1 MAAHKLIAFVAVLAL
16 MGCTVQGAKRSYILA
31 ERFWSDGNYADSV
44 REFEKV
50 VKADPKNAL
59 GMQALFR
66 AAMTQTL
73 FLDQHTEA
81 LEKLKTYL
89 QLTEDPEMSWNAR
102 KEVGE
107 ILYSKQRKY
116 SEALSWYQELLYQ
129 RPRSKDAPE
138 LHYRIARCQFFLW
151 KFSDSIQTLKE
162 IESKYPGTTWAEKAA
177 FEIGMTLFTQ
187 ADDEGGGSSFTA
199 VIQAFEAFTRRYPNS
214 TSVPHAQFW
223 IAASLEELERLDEAY
238 ARFEALKAQHPE
250 PHLVE
255 VKLKR
260 IQERR
265 DRARSGK

>member
-1 MAAHKLIAFVAVLAL
+1 MEAPKLSVLLMIFALAA
-16 MGCTVQGAKRSYILA
+16 CTVQGAKRSYILA

-50 VKADPKNAL
+50 VKADPRSSL

-66 AAMTQTL
+66 SAMTQTL
-73 FLDQHTEA
+73 FLAQHAEA

-107 ILYSKQRKY
+107 ILYSKQHKY
-116 SEALSWYQELLYQ
+116 TEALHWYQELLLQ
-129 RPRSKDAPE
+129 RPRSQDAPE
-138 LHYRIARCQFFLW
+138 IHFRIARSLFFLW
-151 KFSDSIQTLKE
+151 RFNESIQALKE
-162 IESKYPGTTWAEKAA
+162 IEFKYPDTGWAEKAT
-177 FEIGMTLFTQ
+177 FEIGMTLYTQ
-187 ADDEGGGSSFTA
+187 ADDDSGGVTFPI
-199 VIQAFEAFTRRYPNS
+199 VIQAFERFIQRYPMS
-214 TSVPHAQFW
+214 IQVPHAQFW
-223 IAASLEELERLDEAY
+223 IASSLAEMERLDEAY
-238 ARFEALKAQHPE
+238 ARFEALKTKHPE

-265 DRARSGK
+265 NRARSSK

>member
-1 MAAHKLIAFVAVLAL
+1 MAALKLLVFFVALAFA
-16 MGCTVQGAKRSYILA
+16 GCTVQGSKRSYILA

-50 VKADPKNAL
+50 VKADPKHSL

-73 FLDQHTEA
+73 FLNQHTEA

-107 ILYSKQRKY
+107 ILYTKQRKY
-116 SEALSWYQELLYQ
+116 GEALVWYQELLHQ

-138 LHYRIARCQFFLW
+138 IHYRIARCHFFLW
-151 KFSDSIQTLKE
+151 KFNDAIQTLKE

-187 ADDEGGGSSFTA
+187 ADDEGGTSSFSS
-199 VIQAFEAFTRRYPNS
+199 VIQAFEGFIQRYPKS
-214 TSVPHAQFW
+214 PSLPHAQFW
-223 IAASLEELERLDEAY
+223 IASSLEEMERLDEAY
-238 ARFEALKAQHPE
+238 ARFETLKAKHPE

>member
-1 MAAHKLIAFVAVLAL
+1 MAAHRLLIFGVVFAFA
-16 MGCTVQGAKRSYILA
+16 GCTVQGSKRSYILA
-31 ERFWSDGNYADSV
+31 ERFWSEGNYADSV

-73 FLDQHTEA
+73 FLHQHAEA
-81 LEKLKTYL
+81 LDKLKTYL
-89 QLTEDPEMSWNAR
+89 QLTEDPEMSWSAR

-116 SEALSWYQELLYQ
+116 GEALVWYQELLHQ

-138 LHYRIARCQFFLW
+138 IHFRIARCQFFLW

-162 IESKYPGTTWAEKAA
+162 IEFKYPGSSWAEKAA

-187 ADDEGGGSSFTA
+187 ADDENVGSSFP
-199 VIQAFEAFTRRYPNS
+199 VVVQAFESFIQRYPKS
-214 TSVPHAQFW
+214 HSVPHAQFW
-223 IAASLEELERLDEAY
+223 IASSFEEMERFDDAY
-238 ARFEALKAQHPE
+238 ARFEALKGKHPE